1 MDFSSLTQKARDF
14 KKSSNCLRLMNM
26 GLFLTLLAIFAN
38 CEKGIDYMLKDVS
51 QIKISGGCEV
61 FAEICIT
68 FVPMDK
74 DKTMVHVDNSGRYFF
89 DENSN
94 PIPSFELKVYT
105 EQLSMFIKN
114 WIGLM
119 DSVQKKTDYFS
130 TRNAT
135 VLFDFSFQDGKA
147 HFSHSENQGGYQLD
161 PIIESI
167 EAFVATCQKKMTPSP
182 PMSSKALFS
191 AKNKTEKFLG
201 SPEEREKV
209 VLQFNDMNGLH
220 GGRVIVVNGT
230 GNALVQI
237 VSPNNEQKKMWEKR
251 YLFNIS
257 HAQLNDIFTD
267 VINNDVMTIQ
277 LEDRPG
283 IPDETRIHFSMT
295 NGNNDFFKLET
306 WEQSPFPPD
315 AYQDSPRAKF
325 DKACLVLKRLE
336 YMAKTEETPVQE
348 GPYVLP

>member
-1 MDFSSLTQKARDF
+1 
-14 KKSSNCLRLMNM
+14 
-26 GLFLTLLAIFAN
+26 
-38 CEKGIDYMLKDVS
+38 MLKDVS

-114 WIGLM
+114 W
-119 DSVQKKTDYFS
+119 
-130 TRNAT
+130 NAT
-135 VLFDFSFQDGKA
+135 VLFDFSFQDGKV

-191 AKNKTEKFLG
+191 AKNKTEKFYC
-201 SPEEREKV
+201 V
-209 VLQFNDMNGLH
+209 HGL
-220 GGRVIVVNGT
+220 
-230 GNALVQI
+230 L
-237 VSPNNEQKKMWEKR
+237 
-251 YLFNIS
+251 
-257 HAQLNDIFTD
+257 
-267 VINNDVMTIQ
+267 
-277 LEDRPG
+277 
-283 IPDETRIHFSMT
+283 
-295 NGNNDFFKLET
+295 
-306 WEQSPFPPD
+306 
-315 AYQDSPRAKF
+315 
-325 DKACLVLKRLE
+325 
-336 YMAKTEETPVQE
+336 
-348 GPYVLP
+348 